1 MHVEI
6 ANKLDTRAEYIR
18 QLTQS
23 LSREK
28 SNNTGIALEM
38 ADDVSSVGGDTVTSV
53 LLKYGKDT
61 SLEDAERDHVRS
73 SGSFIGSKHNKR
85 ASSSARTLDSID
97 NQSGMKSAES
107 MARESST
114 APLYEDPHT
123 QFLINK
129 EQNRGRSTG
138 KLVSGSQF
146 RNTTKLGMGKCEQC
160 TVFDRVN
167 KKHKETIRSLRL
179 QIARLEE
186 TAHDL
191 RRLKANDM
199 GHHVALKGSSSSIAS
214 GGSTLAASMASV
226 DEEELE
232 DIQYLANKCET
243 YEADLAKMKKMLI
256 YERTLNEG
264 LRKTLDETRTGL
276 REELASAQLQVG
288 KLAEEHAKEK
298 ERREG
303 LQVAHDDLAMTLLR
317 YKQQLER
324 TENKLSDCQL
334 QLNAQK
340 NSLANV
346 DHLKEIERL
355 RHLLS
360 TAEASNQS
368 LAGQL
373 SSKAYE
379 LSRTHEKLA
388 TVEGQ
393 IASLEEKKAAAEVAH
408 LRAQNELKDAQDLVN
423 ATKKHSAVLQDTL
436 TQTVKEKDVVQRALG
451 HTQSKLEHT
460 QTHNATLQ
468 AEVASVTA
476 ELSEMKKQMAKDAEN
491 TKKALEKAITAS
503 VRLCVVAPTVNVH
516 VSDKKLKFKA
526 GLSQDSLKSFLSNE
540 VLEKYSFLFKQ
551 KGENSAPDG
560 SGLEQWLQTL
570 LGQMQTSI
578 EQHVNSA
585 MDGSSL

>member
-1 MHVEI
+1 MQADI

-23 LSREK
+23 LSKEK
-28 SNNTGIALEM
+28 SNNGPSLEM

-53 LLKYGKDT
+53 LLKYGKDA
-61 SLEDAERDHVRS
+61 SLEEAERDHVRS

-97 NQSGMKSAES
+97 SGMKSAES
-107 MARESST
+107 IARESST
-114 APLYEDPHT
+114 APLYDDPHA

-129 EQNRGRSTG
+129 EQNKGRSTG

-146 RNTTKLGMGKCEQC
+146 RNTTKLSAGKCEQC
-160 TVFDRVN
+160 LIFDRVN

-191 RRLKANDM
+191 RRLKANDL

-214 GGSTLAASMASV
+214 GGSTLAASIAAV

-243 YEADLAKMKKMLI
+243 YEADLAKMKKMLL

-276 REELASAQLQVG
+276 REELASSQLQVG
-288 KLAEEHAKEK
+288 KLTEEHAKEK

-355 RHLLS
+355 RQLLS
-360 TAEASNQS
+360 AAEASNQTLS
-368 LAGQL
+368 GQL

-379 LSRTHEKLA
+379 LTRTHEKLTA
-388 TVEGQ
+388 VEGQ
-393 IASLEEKKAAAEVAH
+393 IASLEEKKTAAEVAQQ
-408 LRAQNELKDAQDLVN
+408 RAQNELKEAQDVVN
-423 ATKKHSAVLQDTL
+423 ATKKHNAVLQDTL
-436 TQTVKEKDVVQRALG
+436 AQTIKEKDVVQRALG

-460 QTHNATLQ
+460 EAQCATLQ
-468 AEVASVTA
+468 GEVVNITGQ
-476 ELSEMKKQMAKDAEN
+476 LSEMKKQMAKEAEN
-491 TKKALEKAITAS
+491 TKRALEKAITAS

-526 GLSQDSLKSFLSNE
+526 GLSQDSLKTFLSNE

-560 SGLEQWLQTL
+560 SGLEQWLQAL

>member
-28 SNNTGIALEM
+28 SNNNGIALEM

-114 APLYEDPHT
+114 APLYEDPHS

-199 GHHVALKGSSSSIAS
+199 GHHVALKGSSSSIAT

-288 KLAEEHAKEK
+288 KLTEEHAKEK

-334 QLNAQK
+334 
-340 NSLANV
+340 
-346 DHLKEIERL
+346 
-355 RHLLS
+355 
-360 TAEASNQS
+360 
-368 LAGQL
+368 
-373 SSKAYE
+373 
-379 LSRTHEKLA
+379 
-388 TVEGQ
+388 
-393 IASLEEKKAAAEVAH
+393 
-408 LRAQNELKDAQDLVN
+408 
-423 ATKKHSAVLQDTL
+423 
-436 TQTVKEKDVVQRALG
+436 
-451 HTQSKLEHT
+451 
-460 QTHNATLQ
+460 
-468 AEVASVTA
+468 
-476 ELSEMKKQMAKDAEN
+476 
-491 TKKALEKAITAS
+491 
-503 VRLCVVAPTVNVH
+503 
-516 VSDKKLKFKA
+516 
-526 GLSQDSLKSFLSNE
+526 
-540 VLEKYSFLFKQ
+540 
-551 KGENSAPDG
+551 
-560 SGLEQWLQTL
+560 
-570 LGQMQTSI
+570 
-578 EQHVNSA
+578 
-585 MDGSSL
+585 